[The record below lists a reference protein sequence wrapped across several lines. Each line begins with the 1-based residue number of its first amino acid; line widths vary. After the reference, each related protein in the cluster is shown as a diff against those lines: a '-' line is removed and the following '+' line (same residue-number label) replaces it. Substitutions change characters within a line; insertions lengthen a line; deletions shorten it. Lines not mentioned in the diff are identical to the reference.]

1 MDASWMA
8 LPLGT
13 RTRFQ
18 VVVLTLALWLPALS
32 AVAQTPAPSPSQPE
46 SVQQFIELIANPD
59 VQKWLLEQADPV
71 QAGEQPAAPH
81 TEPDISFADF
91 TTRLRT
97 HMAGLFDA
105 SRSFPSQTMQAADLL
120 DREISESRGIRPM
133 FLVAAFLAVGLLTQ
147 WLFRRSTAGWRA
159 WMAQAPFSTVH
170 ERTLAV
176 GTRLLWAA
184 CYLASF
190 AIGSIGFFLLFEWPP
205 LIREIVV
212 GYLLAIVVFR
222 LASALVTVLLAPP
235 GSTDPT
241 LHIHRVIP
249 VSDAAA
255 AHWAKRAVYL
265 IGWYAFGWV
274 TIRLLGTM
282 GFSIPARQLV
292 AYSLGLVLLAIGIE
306 AVWRR
311 PHAHTPTEQK
321 PRISW
326 RAKNTLWTLYFV
338 AIWILWVA
346 GAMKLFWLAVVVA
359 ALPGS
364 VILAKASVNNMLGA
378 RDAYGDDGSTTT
390 VLSVIVERGI
400 RAGLI
405 IGSIVFLADVL
416 GVELTEMTMQDSP
429 TLRLI
434 RGILSAGIIVLAVD
448 LIWNVTKVLIDR
460 KLGQTQ
466 VMFEIG
472 SEQERRR
479 ARIRTLLPILK
490 NVLMILLVAIALM
503 MGLSSLGV
511 EIGPLIAGAG
521 VVGVAIGFGA
531 QTVVKDVIS
540 GMFYLLDD
548 AFRVGEYIQ
557 SGSYK
562 GTVESFS
569 LRSIKL
575 RHHRGPIFI
584 VPFSELGAVQNMS
597 RDWSVVKF
605 MLTVSFDADIAKV
618 KSITKTVG
626 KTLKDDEEFQPF
638 IIENLKMKGVEEF
651 TDYGIKL
658 SFGMTLKPTQLQSAI
673 RRRAYAML
681 REAFKQN
688 GIEFAQPTVQIGG
701 DDKNPAAAAAQIQ
714 LQAQQREAALG
725 AMAK

>member
-1 MDASWMA
+1 MDTSWMHIPITPRLQAA
-8 LPLGT
+8 LLMVYLC
-13 RTRFQ
+13 FSS
-18 VVVLTLALWLPALS
+18 LPA
-32 AVAQTPAPSPSQPE
+32 AAQQAQPSSSPPE
-46 SVQQFIELIANPD
+46 NVQRFVELIADPD
-59 VQKWLLEQADPV
+59 VQKWLLQQAD
-71 QAGEQPAAPH
+71 AAPTAERPIAPH
-81 TEPDISFADF
+81 SEPDISFADF
-91 TTRLRT
+91 TMRFRS
-97 HMAGLFDA
+97 HMAGLFEA
-105 SRSFPSQTMQAADLL
+105 SRSFPSQTMQAADFL
-120 DREISESRGIRPM
+120 DQEIEESRGIRPI
-133 FLVAAFLAVGLLTQ
+133 FLVSAFLAAGFLLQ
-147 WLFRRSTAGWRA
+147 WIFRALTSRWRH
-159 WMAQAPFSTVH
+159 WMAQAPFTTVH

-222 LASALVTVLLAPP
+222 LASAIVTVLLAPP
-235 GSTDPT
+235 GLTDAASH
-241 LHIHRVIP
+241 LHRVIP

-255 AHWAKRAVYL
+255 AHWSKRAVYL

-292 AYSLGLVLLAIGIE
+292 AYALGLVLLAIAIE

-311 PHAHTPTEQK
+311 PHPTSLAEHK
-321 PRISW
+321 PRINW
-326 RAKNTLWTLYFV
+326 RAKNTLWTLYFI
-338 AIWILWVA
+338 AIWLLWVA
-346 GAMKLFWLAVVVA
+346 GAMKLFWIAVVVA
-359 ALPGS
+359 ALPGAI
-364 VILAKASVNNMLGA
+364 VLAKASVNNLLGTPA
-378 RDAYGDDGSTTT
+378 AHGDDGSGMTL
-390 VLSVIVERGI
+390 LSVIVERGI
-400 RAGLI
+400 RAALI
-405 IGSIVFLADVL
+405 IGTLIFLADVL
-416 GVELTEMTMQDSP
+416 EIELTEMTMQDSP
-429 TLRLI
+429 TLRLV
-434 RGILSAGIIVLAVD
+434 RGLLSAGIIFLAVD
-448 LIWNVTKVLIDR
+448 LIWNVAKVLIDR

-466 VMFEIG
+466 ATFEIG

-479 ARIRTLLPILK
+479 ARIRTLLPIFK
-490 NVLMILLVAIALM
+490 NILMILLVAIAVM

-575 RHHRGPIFI
+575 RHHRGPIYI

-605 MLTVSFDADIAKV
+605 MLTVSYEADIAKV

-626 KTLKDDEEFQPF
+626 KTLRDDEEFQPF

-701 DDKNPAAAAAQIQ
+701 DDKNSAAAAAQIQ
-714 LQAQQREAALG
+714 LHAHQQEAALN
-725 AMAK
+725 AAAK

>member
-1 MDASWMA
+1 MNFLRITVPIKELLRAVGM
-8 LPLGT
+8 
-13 RTRFQ
+13 
-18 VVVLTLALWLPALS
+18 LPALLLAPCPS
-32 AVAQTPAPSPSQPE
+32 FAQSSDSIQHLAAPPAE
-46 SVQQFIELIANPD
+46 SVRHIVDLLANPD
-59 VQKWLLEQADPV
+59 VQKWLVSQTNPAEPR
-71 QAGEQPAAPH
+71 AGSE
-81 TEPDISFADF
+81 TRVREPDISFARF
-91 TTRLRT
+91 TIRFRLHVASLIAATRSLPSEAFNAANLVVWENRGT
-97 HMAGLFDA
+97 RSIFLLIA
-105 SRSFPSQTMQAADLL
+105 S
-120 DREISESRGIRPM
+120 
-133 FLVAAFLAVGLLTQ
+133 LAVGLLTQ
-147 WLFRRSTAGWRA
+147 SIFRSLTPRWRD
-159 WMAQAPFSTVH
+159 WMAQAPFTTAR

-176 GTRLLWAA
+176 GTKLLWSA
-184 CYLASF
+184 CCLASF
-190 AIGSIGFFLLFEWPP
+190 TVGSIGFFLPFEWPP
-205 LIREIVV
+205 LTREIVV
-212 GYLLAIVVFR
+212 GYLLAVVIFR
-222 LASALVTVLLAPP
+222 LANVVIAVLLAPP
-235 GSTDPT
+235 GSTDTAPQM
-241 LHIHRVIP
+241 HRVIP
-249 VSDAAA
+249 VSDAAS
-255 AHWAKRAVYL
+255 AHWAKRTVYL

-282 GFSIPARQLV
+282 GFSIPARQLI
-292 AYSLGLVLLAIGIE
+292 AYSLGMVLLAIAIE

-311 PHAHTPTEQK
+311 PSAASSAEHR
-321 PRISW
+321 PRITW
-326 RAKNTLWTLYFV
+326 RAVNTLWTLYFM
-338 AIWILWVA
+338 AIWFLWVA
-346 GAMKLFWLAVVVA
+346 GAMKLFWIAVVIA
-359 ALPGS
+359 ALPGAI
-364 VILAKASVNNMLGA
+364 VLAKASVNNLLGT
-378 RDAYGDDGSTTT
+378 RVGHGDDASSMTL
-390 VLSVIVERGI
+390 LSVIVERGI
-400 RAGLI
+400 RAALI
-405 IGSIVFLADVL
+405 IGTLVFLADVL
-416 GVELTEMTMQDSP
+416 EIELTEMTMQDSP
-429 TLRLI
+429 ALRLI
-434 RGILSAGIIVLAVD
+434 RGLLSAGIIVLAFD